1 VSEEAVRDLA
11 RQAGVANDWIDA
23 SGRQQRV
30 ALEPLQRIL
39 AALGSPCSTS
49 GDLEESRQRL
59 HERMVGRAL
68 PPLVTATVDEP
79 FRLPVRGF
87 DRDTAA
93 ELTFED
99 GSRAP
104 VMLRAEDGSLIV
116 PPIGRTGYHHLRF
129 ADREAA
135 LAVAPG
141 HCLTV
146 ADVARGEKLWGIA
159 VQLYSLKRAGDGGI
173 GDTTALRAFARS
185 AASHGADAVALSP
198 TSSLFPANPAHFGPY
213 SPSNRL
219 FLNPLYADP
228 SDSLAGIQPAVPRPW
243 LEDAPLIDWVDAARA
258 KYDDLR
264 RAFEAFATRDTAEF
278 DRFVHEG
285 GARLREQALFEA
297 VHAHWSAAP
306 EPKVN
311 WHDWPA
317 DWHDPTGDA
326 VSRFAAAH
334 EREIRYHLFL
344 QWLAARSFARAQT
357 DARAAGMR
365 IGMIADLA
373 VGMDAAGSH
382 AWGRPS
388 DLLAGLSI
396 GAPPDSFNMAGQN
409 WGLVGFSPH
418 ALIDTGFEPFLATLR
433 ASLRYAGGV
442 RIDHAMGLMR
452 LWLIPQGSS
461 ATEGAYVSYPLDDM
475 LRLLA
480 LESHRHRAIVIGEDL
495 GTVSPEFRGR
505 LHEAGIGGMDVLW
518 FQRHWQDFMAP
529 TAWRPDAVAL
539 TTTHDLPT
547 VAGWWSGA
555 DLEVRR
561 KLDAVAEH
569 EVADRVRD
577 RGLLWQAF
585 VAEGVASAEM
595 PPPEQTDAAVEAA
608 LGFVARSP
616 SSLML
621 APVEDL
627 LGLAEQPN
635 LPGTIDEHPNWRRR
649 LPVAADVL
657 LDRPE
662 VVARVEALTR
672 NRK

>member
-1 VSEEAVRDLA
+1 VSEEALRHLA
-11 RQAGVANDWIDA
+11 WQAGVANDWIDA
-23 SGRQQRV
+23 TGRPQRV

-39 AALGSPCSTS
+39 AALGSPCSTPAE
-49 GDLEESRQRL
+49 LAESRQRL
-59 HERMVGRAL
+59 HERAVSMAL
-68 PPLVTATVDEP
+68 PALVTATVDVP
-79 FRLPVRGF
+79 FRLPARGF
-87 DRDTAA
+87 DGDMAA

-99 GSRAP
+99 GSRES
-104 VMLRAEDGSLIV
+104 VTLRAENGALVV
-116 PPIGRTGYHHLRF
+116 PPIGRTGYHRLRF
-129 ADREAA
+129 ADQDAS
-135 LAVAPG
+135 LAIAPAC
-141 HCLTV
+141 CLTV
-146 ADVARGEKLWGIA
+146 ADVAQGRKLWGIA
-159 VQLYSLKRAGDGGI
+159 VQLYSLKRTGDGGI

-185 AASHGADAVALSP
+185 AAGRGADAIALSP
-198 TSSLFPANPAHFGPY
+198 TNSLFPANPAHFGPY

-228 SDSLAGIQPAVPRPW
+228 SDSLTDVQAAKPRPW
-243 LEDAPLIDWVDAARA
+243 LEDAPLIDWVDGARA

-264 RAFEAFATRDTAEF
+264 RAFEAFATHDTSEF
-278 DRFVHEG
+278 DSFVREG

-297 VHAHWSAAP
+297 VHAHWSTAP
-306 EPKVN
+306 EPKFN
-311 WHDWPA
+311 WHEWPA
-317 DWHDPTGDA
+317 DWHGPTGDA

-334 EREIRYHLFL
+334 EKEIRYHLFL

-357 DARAAGMR
+357 DARAAGMH
-365 IGMIADLA
+365 IGIIADLA
-373 VGMDAAGSH
+373 IGMDAAGSH

-396 GAPPDSFNMAGQN
+396 GAPPDDFNLAGQN
-409 WGLVGFSPH
+409 WGLVGFSPR
-418 ALIDTGFEPFLATLR
+418 ALVDTGFEPFLATLR

-461 ATEGAYVSYPLDDM
+461 ATEGAYVSYPFEDM

-480 LESHRHRAIVIGEDL
+480 LESHRHRAIVVGEDL

-505 LHEAGIGGMDVLW
+505 LHEAGVSGMDVLW
-518 FQRHWQDFMAP
+518 FQRHWQGFLPPA
-529 TAWRPDAVAL
+529 AWRPDAVAL

-561 KLDAVAEH
+561 KLGAMGEH
-569 EVADRVRD
+569 EVGNRARD
-577 RGLLWQAF
+577 RGQLWHAF
-585 VAEGVASAEM
+585 AAEGVASAEM
-595 PPPEQTDAAVEAA
+595 PPPEQTDVVVEAA

-616 SSLML
+616 ALLML

-627 LGLAEQPN
+627 LGLTEQPN

-649 LPVAADVL
+649 LPVAADAL
-657 LDRPE
+657 LDQPA
-662 VVARVEALTR
+662 VIARVEALTR